1 MEWTFS
7 GTTFR
12 YHSVP
17 ILAAKTAG
25 WAKNW
30 LRFGIQNLGMYE
42 FGKQHGSKVQHWDDP
57 SKKKHES
64 MIAAVFNMSLA
75 IAICECFN
83 ILLMFILKWFP
94 YVPSYLVTTSHL
106 VLVWRSPNDT
116 TDGWFDQPSVSTP
129 TPRSEL
135 SDGLRHLPRS
145 SHHVCQT
152 GPGAL
157 VLGWDRRVYQVW
169 TLLSWIFFWIFQRC
183 SKKNIN
189 KFCHTIPRFPWAIF
203 PNKFLHHFLNIFP
216 KLCPIHQTLSE
227 SYPQHFP
234 PSSSPN
240 SNIFLTIS
248 PTFPV
253 MNHPNHPQMSG
264 PHNFSKHFFVRT
276 ISPPSSPCLE
286 DHPRNWLLGLS
297 QVITREMG
305 EPTRNRE
312 RIWPGKLTTY
322 NWMILQVPSP
332 DARRWIWNR

>member
-1 MEWTFS
+1 MVGSTNQV
-7 GTTFR
+7 FR
-12 YHSVP
+12 RRLLVASCLMACATCLDH
-17 ILAAKTAG
+17 LTMCAKPV
-25 WAKNW
+25 
-30 LRFGIQNLGMYE
+30 LEPL
-42 FGKQHGSKVQHWDDP
+42 
-57 SKKKHES
+57 
-64 MIAAVFNMSLA
+64 SLA
-75 IAICECFN
+75 GIAE
-83 ILLMFILKWFP
+83 FIKSGRCSAGF
-94 YVPSYLVTTSHL
+94 
-106 VLVWRSPNDT
+106 
-116 TDGWFDQPSVSTP
+116 
-129 TPRSEL
+129 
-135 SDGLRHLPRS
+135 
-145 SHHVCQT
+145 
-152 GPGAL
+152 
-157 VLGWDRRVYQVW
+157 
-169 TLLSWIFFWIFQRC
+169 FFWIFQRC

>member
-17 ILAAKTAG
+17 ILAAKTDG

-169 TLLSWIFFWIFQRC
+169 TLLSWIFFEY
-183 SKKNIN
+183 SKDV
-189 KFCHTIPRFPWAIF
+189 
-203 PNKFLHHFLNIFP
+203 P
-216 KLCPIHQTLSE
+216 KKT
-227 SYPQHFP
+227 
-234 PSSSPN
+234 
-240 SNIFLTIS
+240 
-248 PTFPV
+248 
-253 MNHPNHPQMSG
+253 
-264 PHNFSKHFFVRT
+264 
-276 ISPPSSPCLE
+276 
-286 DHPRNWLLGLS
+286 
-297 QVITREMG
+297 
-305 EPTRNRE
+305 
-312 RIWPGKLTTY
+312 
-322 NWMILQVPSP
+322 
-332 DARRWIWNR
+332 